1 MRVLGLIPARG
12 GSKSIVNKNMVDL
25 GGCPLIKW
33 TIDAA
38 SKSTLSRVVV
48 STDDK
53 EIADA
58 CRNFGVEVPFIRPD
72 SLASDE
78 AQSIDV
84 VLHALDALDEQFDAV
99 MLLQPTS
106 PFRTHEDINMALT
119 MNHDGSS
126 VISVVPVDG
135 THPAR
140 MKFIENG
147 FLVDPPFVEE
157 VENMPRQN
165 LRPMYI
171 RNGAIYLTTVSD
183 LKNRTFKGSKSRA
196 LIMPRSRSLNI
207 DSEFDLLVARALIS
221 GGLL

>member
-1 MRVLGLIPARG
+1 MKVLGLIPARG
-12 GSKSIVNKNMVDL
+12 GSKSIVNNNMVDL

-58 CRNFGVEVPFIRPD
+58 CRNFGVEVPFVRPD

-119 MNHDGSS
+119 MNLDGSS

-157 VENMPRQN
+157 V
-165 LRPMYI
+165 
-171 RNGAIYLTTVSD
+171 
-183 LKNRTFKGSKSRA
+183 
-196 LIMPRSRSLNI
+196 
-207 DSEFDLLVARALIS
+207 
-221 GGLL
+221 

>member
-1 MRVLGLIPARG
+1 MKVLGLIPARG

-58 CRNFGVEVPFIRPD
+58 CRNFGVEVPFVRPD

-171 RNGAIYLTTVSD
+171 RNGAIYLTTVGD
-183 LKNRTFKGSKSRA
+183 LKTRTFKGSKSRA

-207 DSEFDLLVARALIS
+207 DSEFDLLVARALMS

>member
-1 MRVLGLIPARG
+1 MKVLGLIPARG

-58 CRNFGVEVPFIRPD
+58 CRNFGVEVPFVRPD

-171 RNGAIYLTTVSD
+171 RNGAIYLTTLDD

-207 DSEFDLLVARALIS
+207 DSEFDLLVARALMS

>member
-1 MRVLGLIPARG
+1 MKVLGLIPARG

-25 GGCPLIKW
+25 GGYPLIKW

-38 SKSTLSRVVV
+38 IKSSLSRVVV

-53 EIADA
+53 DIADA
-58 CRNFGVEVPFIRPD
+58 CRNLGVEVPFVRPD
-72 SLASDE
+72 SLANDD

-140 MKFIENG
+140 MKFIEDG
-147 FLVDPPFVEE
+147 LLVDPPFVEE

-183 LKNRTFKGSKSRA
+183 LKSRTFKGSKSRA
-196 LIMPRSRSLNI
+196 LVMSKERSLNI
-207 DSEFDLLVARALIS
+207 DSQFDLLVARAMIS
-221 GGLL
+221 GGLI

>member
-1 MRVLGLIPARG
+1 MKVLGLIPARG

-48 STDDK
+48 STDDI

-58 CRNFGVEVPFIRPD
+58 CRNFGVEVPFVRPD

-171 RNGAIYLTTVSD
+171 RNGTIYLTTVGD
-183 LKNRTFKGSKSRA
+183 LKNRIFKGSKSRA

-207 DSEFDLLVARALIS
+207 DSEFDLLVARALMS

>member
-207 DSEFDLLVARALIS
+207 DSEFDLLVARALIG

>member
-1 MRVLGLIPARG
+1 MKVLGLIPARG
-12 GSKSIVNKNMVDL
+12 GSKSIANKNLVDL

-38 SKSTLSRVVV
+38 SKSSLSRVVV
-48 STDDK
+48 STENQ
-53 EIADA
+53 EIAET
-58 CRNFGVEVPFIRPD
+58 CRSLGAEVPFVRPD
-72 SLASDE
+72 SLASDD

-84 VLHALDALDEQFDAV
+84 VLHALDALVEQFDAV

-106 PFRTHEDINMALT
+106 PFRTHDDINLALT
-119 MNHDGSS
+119 MNHDGAS
-126 VISVVPVDG
+126 VNSVVPVDG

-140 MKFIENG
+140 MKFIEDG

-171 RNGAIYLTTVSD
+171 RNGAIYLTTVND
-183 LKNRTFKGSKSRA
+183 LKSHTFKGSKSRA
-196 LIMPRSRSLNI
+196 LVMPKERSLNI
-207 DSEFDLLVARALIS
+207 DSQFDLIVARAMVS
-221 GGLL
+221 GGLI

>member
-1 MRVLGLIPARG
+1 MKVLGLIPARG

-38 SKSTLSRVVV
+38 GKSTLSRVVV

-53 EIADA
+53 DIGDA
-58 CRNFGVEVPFIRPD
+58 CRNLGVEVPFVRPD

-171 RNGAIYLTTVSD
+171 RNGAIYLTSVSD

-196 LIMPRSRSLNI
+196 LIMPRTRSLNI

>member
-171 RNGAIYLTTVSD
+171 RNGAIYLTTVGD
-183 LKNRTFKGSKSRA
+183 LKNRTFKGNKSRA

-207 DSEFDLLVARALIS
+207 DSEFDLLVARALIG

>member
-1 MRVLGLIPARG
+1 MKVLGLIPARG
-12 GSKSIVNKNMVDL
+12 GSKSIANKNLVDL

-38 SKSTLSRVVV
+38 SKSSLSRVVV
-48 STDDK
+48 STENQ
-53 EIADA
+53 EIAET
-58 CRNFGVEVPFIRPD
+58 CRSLGAEVPFVRPD
-72 SLASDE
+72 SLASDD

-84 VLHALDALDEQFDAV
+84 VLHALDALVEQFDAV

-106 PFRTHEDINMALT
+106 PFRTHDDINLALT
-119 MNHDGSS
+119 MNHDGAS

-140 MKFIENG
+140 MKFIEDG

-171 RNGAIYLTTVSD
+171 RNGAIYLATVND
-183 LKNRTFKGSKSRA
+183 LKSRTFKGSKSRA
-196 LIMPRSRSLNI
+196 LVMPKERSLNI
-207 DSEFDLLVARALIS
+207 DSQFDLIVARAMVS
-221 GGLL
+221 GGLI

>member
-1 MRVLGLIPARG
+1 MKVLGLIPARG

-48 STDDK
+48 STDDI

-58 CRNFGVEVPFIRPD
+58 CRNFGVEVPFVRPD

-171 RNGAIYLTTVSD
+171 RNGAIYLTTVGD

-207 DSEFDLLVARALIS
+207 DSEFDLLVARALMS

>member
-1 MRVLGLIPARG
+1 MKVLGLIPARG
-12 GSKSIVNKNMVDL
+12 GSKSIANKNLVDL

-38 SKSTLSRVVV
+38 SKSSLSRVVV
-48 STDDK
+48 STENQ
-53 EIADA
+53 EIAET
-58 CRNFGVEVPFIRPD
+58 CRSLGAEVPFVRPD
-72 SLASDE
+72 SLASDD

-84 VLHALDALDEQFDAV
+84 VLHALEALVEQFDAV

-106 PFRTHEDINMALT
+106 PFRTHDDINLALT
-119 MNHDGSS
+119 MNHDGAS

-140 MKFIENG
+140 MKFIEDG

-171 RNGAIYLTTVSD
+171 RNGAIYLATVND
-183 LKNRTFKGSKSRA
+183 LKSRTFKGSKSRA
-196 LIMPRSRSLNI
+196 LVMQKERSLNI
-207 DSEFDLLVARALIS
+207 DSQFDLIVARAMVS
-221 GGLL
+221 GGLI

>member
-1 MRVLGLIPARG
+1 MKVLGLIPARG

-58 CRNFGVEVPFIRPD
+58 CRNFGVEVPFVRPD

-171 RNGAIYLTTVSD
+171 RNGAIYLTTVGD
-183 LKNRTFKGSKSRA
+183 LKSRTFKGSKSRA

-207 DSEFDLLVARALIS
+207 DSEFDLLVARALMS

>member
-1 MRVLGLIPARG
+1 MKVLGLIPARG

-25 GGCPLIKW
+25 GGSPLIKW

-38 SKSTLSRVVV
+38 SKSSLSRVVV
-48 STDDK
+48 TTENK

-58 CRNFGVEVPFIRPD
+58 CRSFGAEVPFVRPD
-72 SLASDE
+72 SLASDD

-84 VLHALDALDEQFDAV
+84 VLHALDALDEKFDAV

-106 PFRTHEDINMALT
+106 PFRTHDDINLALT

-135 THPAR
+135 MHPAR

-147 FLVDPPFVEE
+147 FLVDPQFVEE

-183 LKNRTFKGSKSRA
+183 LNNRTFKGSKSRA
-196 LIMPRSRSLNI
+196 LVMSKERSLNI
-207 DSEFDLLVARALIS
+207 DSEFDLLIARAMVS
-221 GGLL
+221 GGLI

>member
-1 MRVLGLIPARG
+1 MKVLGLIPARG

-48 STDDK
+48 STDDI

-58 CRNFGVEVPFIRPD
+58 CRNFGVEVPFVRPD

-171 RNGAIYLTTVSD
+171 RNGAIYLTTLDD

-207 DSEFDLLVARALIS
+207 DSEFDLLVARALMS

>member
-1 MRVLGLIPARG
+1 
-12 GSKSIVNKNMVDL
+12 
-25 GGCPLIKW
+25 
-33 TIDAA
+33 
-38 SKSTLSRVVV
+38 
-48 STDDK
+48 
-53 EIADA
+53 
-58 CRNFGVEVPFIRPD
+58 
-72 SLASDE
+72 
-78 AQSIDV
+78 
-84 VLHALDALDEQFDAV
+84 
-99 MLLQPTS
+99 
-106 PFRTHEDINMALT
+106 
-119 MNHDGSS
+119 MNLDGSS

-171 RNGAIYLTTVSD
+171 RNGAIYLTTVGD
-183 LKNRTFKGSKSRA
+183 LKSRTFKGSKSRA

-207 DSEFDLLVARALIS
+207 DSEFDLLVARALMS

>member
-1 MRVLGLIPARG
+1 MKVLGLIPARG

-58 CRNFGVEVPFIRPD
+58 CRNFGVEVPFVRPD

-157 VENMPRQN
+157 VENMPRQQ
-165 LRPMYI
+165 LSPLYI
-171 RNGAIYLTTVSD
+171 RNGAIYLTKIASIRQ
-183 LKNRTFKGSKSRA
+183 RTFKGAKSRA
-196 LIMPRSRSLNI
+196 LIMPSSRSINI
-207 DSEFDLLVARALIS
+207 DSEFDLQIARALLA